1 MSKGCLDVVITHN
14 KPLVGEVSIA
24 NPLLNG
30 IVVSDVNNHLD
41 VSLSLVNIMPDVT
54 VSIKDKMRVAI
65 TNVCGVSYDY
75 SGLVYV
81 QDGLL
86 IFRDGKKLN
95 VLSSKKVE

>member
-14 KPLVGEVSIA
+14 KPLFGEVSMA
-24 NPLLNG
+24 TNPLLNG
-30 IVVSDVNNHLD
+30 IVVSDVDNHLD
-41 VSLSLVNIMPDVT
+41 ASLSLASITPDINI
-54 VSIKDKMRVAI
+54 SIKDKMLVAI

-95 VLSSKKVE
+95 VLSSKK

>member
-24 NPLLNG
+24 NPLLND
-30 IVVSDVNNHLD
+30 IAVSDVNNHID
-41 VSLSLVNIMPDVT
+41 ASLSLVNIMPDVA

-95 VLSSKKVE
+95 VLSSKK